1 MPQVGEH
8 VSSYPPPLSLPPEQ
22 VVEKVVVKEVEVL
35 REVEVRTKHR
45 QP

>member
-8 VSSYPPPLSLPPEQ
+8 VPPYPYPYPPEQ

-45 QP
+45 RP